1 MPSPLIL
8 PSSHWVRPDRT
19 PEINQFLDSI
29 GWGNAERSHLAGDA
43 SFRRYERV
51 VDVGRHAV
59 LMDAPPP
66 FEDVK
71 PFVHVTGL
79 LANAGLSV
87 PSIIGADVD
96 EGFLLLEDLGDA
108 SYSRVL
114 RNDVS
119 HEEEFYLA
127 AMDALLMLQQRV
139 NPENIAPYDAAVYLR
154 EVALFSDWFLPQVLG
169 LSAAQSLR
177 SDYLE
182 IWGDILAQANLGQGC
197 MVHRDYHADNL
208 LWLAD
213 RKGAARVGMIDYQD
227 ALVGSPLYDVVSLLE
242 DARRDVSEA
251 TVDSAFRRFVN
262 AAGMREEHAR
272 QHFAVLG
279 AQRNLKI
286 IGIFTRLAVR
296 DGKPH
301 YLGYLPRVWG
311 HLMRDL
317 SHPAMAALRTF
328 IDQHTPPSV
337 RGAIGVDVSI
347 GSLHA

>member
-1 MPSPLIL
+1 MPSQLIL
-8 PSSHWVRPDRT
+8 PNAHGVRPDRT
-19 PEINQFLDSI
+19 PEISQFLSRI
-29 GWGNAERSHLAGDA
+29 GWGSAKRSHLAGDA

-51 VDVGRHAV
+51 VDEGRHAV

-79 LANAGLSV
+79 LADAGLSV
-87 PSIIGADVD
+87 PSIIGADID

-108 SYSRVL
+108 SFSRVL
-114 RNDVS
+114 KSDAG

-127 AMDALLMLQQRV
+127 AMDALLRLQQRV
-139 NPENIAPYDAAVYLR
+139 DPVNIAPYDAAVYLR

-169 LSAAQSLR
+169 LSAAQALR
-177 SDYLE
+177 SDYLA
-182 IWGDILAQANLGQGC
+182 IWGDILAQVNWGQGC

-213 RKGAARVGMIDYQD
+213 RNGAARVGMIDYQD
-227 ALVGSPLYDVVSLLE
+227 ALLGSPLYDVVSLLE
-242 DARRDVSEA
+242 DARRDVGEA
-251 TVDSAFRRFVN
+251 TVDSAFRRFVD
-262 AAGMREEHAR
+262 AAGMQDELAR
-272 QHFAVLG
+272 QHYALLG

-301 YLGYLPRVWG
+301 YLGFLPRVWG
-311 HLMRDL
+311 HLMRDI
-317 SHPAMAALRTF
+317 SHPALASLRVF
-328 IDQHTPPSV
+328 MDKHAPLSV
-337 RGAIGVDVSI
+337 RGVIDVDVSV
-347 GSLHA
+347 GSLRA